1 MQVLHFDVRVSIN
14 YKLSPHSINLIGL
27 IIIFI
32 DWINLITG
40 NEIDFLIDFIF

>member
-1 MQVLHFDVRVSIN
+1 MV
-14 YKLSPHSINLIGL
+14 IGL

-40 NEIDFLIDFIF
+40 NDVDFLIDFIFLEQFQIVK